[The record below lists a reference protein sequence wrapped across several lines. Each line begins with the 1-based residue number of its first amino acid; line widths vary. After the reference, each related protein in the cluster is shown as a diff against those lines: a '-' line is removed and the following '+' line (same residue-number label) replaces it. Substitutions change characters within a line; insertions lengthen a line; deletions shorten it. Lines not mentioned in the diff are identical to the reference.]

1 VRRVVR
7 VIVWKEMRAF
17 LRDKRLNGTLLFT
30 VLFSTIF
37 TSWQFGSMGLLVGP
51 LVAVFGGVYLFTWT
65 AFNGE
70 RANKTLASLLAAP
83 IGIRELFLGKIIAVF
98 IAAYPVGLLGLA
110 VSGVIVWFKFGGL
123 PPSSTIVAALVT
135 IPIWGIVLSE
145 LLGLTYVLFGNPF
158 ILRLLMI
165 FFLVGILNLGSAGGL
180 NVSALSPAVVIPTG
194 ILVAVLLLFLI
205 GRLDKERVV
214 RT

>member
-1 VRRVVR
+1 MTRAVR
-7 VIVWKEMRAF
+7 IIAWKEMRAF
-17 LRDKRLNGTLLFT
+17 LRERILNWTLLFT

-37 TSWQFGSMGLLVGP
+37 ISWQFGSTGLLVGP
-51 LVAVFGGVYLFTWT
+51 LVAVFAGFYLFTWT

-70 RANKTLASLLAAP
+70 RLNKTLPSLLAAP
-83 IGIRELFLGKIIAVF
+83 IGMRELFLGKIIAVF

-110 VSGVIVWFKFGGL
+110 ISGAIAWFRFGEL
-123 PPSSTIVAALVT
+123 PSSSTIVAALVT

-165 FFLVGILNLGSAGGL
+165 FVLVGILNLGSTGEL
-180 NVSALSPAVVIPTG
+180 NVSALSPAVLIPTG
-194 ILVAVLLLFLI
+194 ILVAALLLVLI
-205 GRLDKERVV
+205 GRLDRERVV

>member
-1 VRRVVR
+1 MRRVVR

-17 LRDKRLNGTLLFT
+17 LRDKPLNGALLFT

-70 RANKTLASLLAAP
+70 RVNKTLASLLAAP
-83 IGIRELFLGKIIAVF
+83 IGMGELFLGKIIAVF

-110 VSGVIVWFKFGGL
+110 VSGVIVWSRFGEL
-123 PPSSTIVAALVT
+123 PSPSTILVALVT

-180 NVSALSPAVVIPTG
+180 NVSALSSAVVIPTG